1 MEEILD
7 GVKGY
12 RPAFGNVPAG
22 LGFELLPFFL
32 PKPSL
37 VAVDHLLGDEDDGV
51 IDDFRQDDAPVS
63 DIEFFPH

>member
-1 MEEILD
+1 MEQVLCGIERH
-7 GVKGY
+7 G
-12 RPAFGNVPAG
+12 PAFGNVPAG
-22 LGFELLPFFL
+22 FGFELLPPLF

-37 VAVDHLLGDEDDGV
+37 VAVDRFLGNEDDGV